1 MPRAALRESARVC
14 VDLARS
20 SAGRPPRRR
29 ADLRRASAPPWIT
42 AVRALSSSSLTPN
55 QYTAVVTAAPWHT
68 ASHTDLSSS
77 SRTIESSHMAQS
89 QSHTHATHAR
99 TNRRPCKQAHEQ
111 MRHPPVSHSP
121 PTIETPRVSNQIDS
135 PPPASECAHAS
146 RCTKRTTRKKREP
159 RRDAA
164 GRRRECRRLP
174 PTPLSALPRS
184 PPPALSPQ
192 QGLGGRHPRKQP
204 RHTAPARAHPPAPW
218 PASR

>member
-14 VDLARS
+14 VDLARES
-20 SAGRPPRRR
+20 GKA
-29 ADLRRASAPPWIT
+29 
-42 AVRALSSSSLTPN
+42 
-55 QYTAVVTAAPWHT
+55 TAAPRRSPTCVRPPLDHCRARALIVLPHPKPIHCRRHRCALAHRISHGPLIIITHHRILSHGAIAIAHT
-68 ASHTDLSSS
+68 RHACTHKQKTMQTS
-77 SRTIESSHMAQS
+77 SRTDAPPAGVALAANHRDTTRFQS
-89 QSHTHATHAR
+89 DR
-99 TNRRPCKQAHEQ
+99 L
-111 MRHPPVSHSP
+111 
-121 PTIETPRVSNQIDS
+121 

>member
-135 PPPASECAHAS
+135 PPPCIRMCTRQPVHKENNKKEAGASS
-146 RCTKRTTRKKREP
+146 
-159 RRDAA
+159 
-164 GRRRECRRLP
+164 GRR
-174 PTPLSALPRS
+174 
-184 PPPALSPQ
+184 
-192 QGLGGRHPRKQP
+192 G
-204 RHTAPARAHPPAPW
+204 
-218 PASR
+218 AS